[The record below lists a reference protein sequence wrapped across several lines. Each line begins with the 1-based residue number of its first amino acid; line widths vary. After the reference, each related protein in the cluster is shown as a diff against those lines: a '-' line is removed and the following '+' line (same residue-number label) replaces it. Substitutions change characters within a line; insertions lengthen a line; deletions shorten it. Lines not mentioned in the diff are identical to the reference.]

1 MWSDNLLIAER
12 AHLLRIIAWG
22 AGSILVGTVLLAVLR
37 LRRTRSSLLFHF
49 AVQTIAWGAV
59 DLVLAWIGWQNLE
72 MRDIAG
78 ATRLDRFIW
87 FNAGL
92 DLGYAGVGATMII
105 LGWRLG
111 RRLGLV
117 GAGVGV
123 VVQGLALAILDL
135 QLTMIVARLV

>member
-12 AHLLRIIAWG
+12 AHLVRLIAWG
-22 AGSILVGTVLLAVLR
+22 AGSMLVGTALLPLLR
-37 LRRTRSSLLFHF
+37 LRRTRSPLLFHF
-49 AVQTIAWGAV
+49 ALQTIAWGGV
-59 DLVLAWIGWQNLE
+59 DLVLAWTGWQNLE

-117 GAGVGV
+117 GAGVGI
-123 VVQGLALAILDL
+123 VVQGLALATLDL

>member
-12 AHLLRIIAWG
+12 AHLVRLIAWG
-22 AGSILVGTVLLAVLR
+22 AGSMLVGTALLAVLR
-37 LRRTRSSLLFHF
+37 LRRARSPLLFHF
-49 AVQTIAWGAV
+49 ALQTIAWGAI
-59 DLVLAWIGWQNLE
+59 DLVLAWTGSQNLE

-111 RRLGLV
+111 RSLGLV
-117 GAGVGV
+117 GAGVGI

-135 QLTMIVARLV
+135 QLTVIVARLV